1 MVDRQVAHLV
11 RLVDDLVDASRIS
24 RGKLVLSRQPVELT
38 GLIAAAI
45 ESVRSPLS
53 EDPHELVVSLPPAPV
68 FVEADPVRLTQ
79 VFLNLVSNAIKF
91 TPAGGKV
98 TVTVECV
105 AGGVEVR
112 IKDTGRGIA
121 PQDLAHVFEMFYQ
134 GVGERS
140 GLGLGLTLVKTLV
153 EMHGGKVTARSA
165 GKEQGSEFTVALPV
179 VADAVAEAAETTPR
193 SPQAG
198 GRRVLI
204 VDDNRDA
211 VDSLAELLRMFEY
224 DVQTAYDGR
233 TAVDAASRFRPDIA
247 VLDIGMPQVDGYATA
262 RALRG
267 QPGGG
272 DVLLVAMTGWG
283 QAEDKRRAM
292 EAGFDAHLVKP
303 VSFDALLEVFARDRG
318 DPRAARAQGLVVPF
332 AKGAPRKSG
341 HRA

>member
-1 MVDRQVAHLV
+1 GDVGM
-11 RLVDDLVDASRIS
+11 
-24 RGKLVLSRQPVELT
+24 
-38 GLIAAAI
+38 
-45 ESVRSPLS
+45 
-53 EDPHELVVSLPPAPV
+53 
-68 FVEADPVRLTQ
+68 
-79 VFLNLVSNAIKF
+79 
-91 TPAGGKV
+91 
-98 TVTVECV
+98 
-105 AGGVEVR
+105 
-112 IKDTGRGIA
+112 
-121 PQDLAHVFEMFYQ
+121 
-134 GVGERS
+134 GERS

-165 GKEQGSEFTVALPV
+165 GREQGSEFTVVLPV
-179 VADAVAEAAETTPR
+179 VAHAVAEAATTTTR

-211 VDSLAELLRMFEY
+211 VDSLAELLRMFGY
-224 DVQTAYDGR
+224 DVETAYDGR
-233 TAVDAASRFRPDIA
+233 TAVDAASRFRPEIA

-267 QPGGG
+267 QPGGR

-303 VSFDALLEVFARDRG
+303 VSFDALLEVFAGDRQDERG
-318 DPRAARAQGLVVPF
+318 ARAQGSVVPF
-332 AKGAPRKSG
+332 AKGTPRKSG

>member
-1 MVDRQVAHLV
+1 V
-11 RLVDDLVDASRIS
+11 S
-24 RGKLVLSRQPVELT
+24 VE
-38 GLIAAAI
+38 
-45 ESVRSPLS
+45 R
-53 EDPHELVVSLPPAPV
+53 
-68 FVEADPVRLTQ
+68 
-79 VFLNLVSNAIKF
+79 
-91 TPAGGKV
+91 
-98 TVTVECV
+98 V

-112 IKDTGRGIA
+112 IKDTGRGIS

-134 GVGERS
+134 GEVGAGERS

-153 EMHGGKVTARSA
+153 EMHGGKVSARSA
-165 GKEQGSEFTVALPV
+165 GKDEGSEFTVALPV
-179 VADAVAEAAETTPR
+179 VADAVVEPSQTTTRP
-193 SPQAG
+193 PQAG

-211 VDSLAELLRMFEY
+211 VDSLAELLQMVGY

-292 EAGFDAHLVKP
+292 EAGFDEHLVKP
-303 VSFDALLEVFARDRG
+303 LSFDALLEVFAREGG
-318 DPRAARAQGLVVPF
+318 DERAARAEGSVVPF
-332 AKGAPRKSG
+332 AKGASRKSG
-341 HRA
+341 SRA